1 MICFEPRL
9 VCIAEDVLDTPDKGI
24 SKLIS
29 TISQHC
35 SENNILLVQC
45 FRRRKLAR
53 TYKRGQ
59 AMSCF
64 TILKGPSA
72 VNVEWKSLQPQLE
85 LFCSKHPLLTCYCL
99 LSESLVLEEI

>member
-35 SENNILLVQC
+35 SENNIPLVQC

-59 AMSCF
+59 AMS
-64 TILKGPSA
+64 SA

>member
-35 SENNILLVQC
+35 SENNIPLDSVLSTN
-45 FRRRKLAR
+45 A
-53 TYKRGQ
+53 
-59 AMSCF
+59 
-64 TILKGPSA
+64 
-72 VNVEWKSLQPQLE
+72 SLHGHTKEDRPCHALQS
-85 LFCSKHPLLTCYCL
+85 SKDHLP
-99 LSESLVLEEI
+99 